1 MARRNSTSTGRA
13 FAAGSSPFFLCGE
26 ATTDKAWF
34 ASSKSMLVRLGMNL
48 SDGERPGAGEPWL
61 DRRGLRVGVRTRG
74 GAGPSPTP
82 SLL

>member
-13 FAAGSSPFFLCGE
+13 FAAGSSPFFRCGD
-26 ATTDKAWF
+26 ATTLSAWL
-34 ASSKSMLVRLGMNL
+34 ASSKSMLVRLGMKR
-48 SDGERPGAGEPWL
+48 SEGERPGAGDPWL
-61 DRRGLRVGVRTRG
+61 ERRGERVGVRTRG